1 MRGRRRRAREAD
13 PVPEPFTIDDEVSHL
28 TRIRSEP
35 SQRTLGAFYAGRKR
49 GISTFGLLSGRESGR
64 SGAGGFS
71 RADCAYAARKH
82 LPTKGPW
89 CVDDMTS
96 EAYVSQFSSDGSLL
110 VAGFRGSRIR
120 IYDADNGWKVHKD
133 ISCRSLQWTVSDIAL
148 SPDQQLLAYS
158 SLSPTVHIVNVQSAG
173 KESQANVTEIHDG
186 LEFSN
191 DDDDEYSFGI
201 FSVKFSKDGQEIVV
215 GNSDRSINVYDL
227 RANKVSVR
235 IRAHAADVN
244 AVTFAD
250 ESGNLLYSGSDD
262 NLCKVW
268 DRRCL
273 AREKP
278 AGVLTGHLDGI
289 TFIDSRGD
297 GRYFISNCKDQTI
310 KLWDV
315 RKMSASIKGRQPRF
329 FDWDYRWM
337 SFPLEARHCKHPNDQ
352 SLATYRGHSV
362 LRTLIRCYFSPVYST
377 GQRYIYTG
385 SSDEYVYIYDVVT
398 GDIVEKLSWHGSIIR
413 DCTWHPYNPTIVSS
427 SWDGYLAR
435 WEASGD
441 EDDLSVLTKNEQRTS
456 PYRQSYTRHLLL

>member
-1 MRGRRRRAREAD
+1 MRGRRRRAREPD
-13 PVPEPFTIDDEVSHL
+13 PVPEPFTIDEEVSHL

-35 SQRTLGAFYAGRKR
+35 TQRTLGDFRPGHKR
-49 GISTFGLLSGRESGR
+49 AMSTLELLSGRESGR
-64 SGAGGFS
+64 MRSGGFS
-71 RADCAYAARKH
+71 TADCAYTARKH
-82 LPTKGPW
+82 MPTKGPW
-89 CVDDMTS
+89 CVDDMNS

-110 VAGFRGSRIR
+110 VAGFR
-120 IYDADNGWKVHKD
+120 
-133 ISCRSLQWTVSDIAL
+133 
-148 SPDQQLLAYS
+148 AYS
-158 SLSPTVHIVNVQSAG
+158 SLSPIVHIVNVQSAG

-250 ESGNLLYSGSDD
+250 ESGNVLYSGSDD

-337 SFPLEARHCKHPNDQ
+337 SFPSEARHCRHPNDQ

-362 LRTLIRCYFSPVYST
+362 LRTLIRCYFSPVHST

-385 SSDEYVYIYDVVT
+385 SSDESVYIYDMVT

-413 DCTWHPYNPTIVSS
+413 DCNWHPYNPTIVSS

-441 EDDLSVLTKNEQRTS
+441 EDDPCLLTENEQRTS
-456 PYRQSYTRHLLL
+456 PYLTKGKPPKVYSLNSSYGQIRLGST